1 MADTVT
7 GALSSSEQI
16 KANYEKYA
24 DKFKDSTKE
33 LVNSETFLSLL
44 VAEMTN
50 QDPLEP
56 TSNTEFITQMAQFT
70 SLQYA
75 QDSSKYSIANY
86 ASSLVGKTATGTK
99 MEGGTLVTKTG
110 LVESV
115 TKNGDNYTVTIE
127 GTAFELSAISAIS
140 AGTSDATGTITGS
153 ALGDRISRAS
163 MMVGMLATVSLD
175 KDGTPYIDTGI
186 IEAIQVKNG
195 EISAVINGISYKL
208 SDIVEVTYATA
219 PDNGDSTDKTGDTD
233 KTDKVGDTEA
243 SDKTDDTGSTED
255 TQPTDDIEDVTEE
268 TLDEMLGEMLGDLM
282 DELDEQQDVEEQTS
296 GLEPEEYAEDLQ
308 DVTQAEL

>member
-115 TKNGDNYTVTIE
+115 TKNGDNYTVTID
-127 GTAFELSAISAIS
+127 GTAFELTAVSAIS
-140 AGTSDATGTITGS
+140 AGASDATGTITGS
-153 ALGDRISRAS
+153 ALGDQISRAS
-163 MMVGMLATVSLD
+163 MMVGMLATVSVD

-195 EISAVINGISYKL
+195 EISAVINGIAYKL

-219 PDNGDSTDKTGDTD
+219 PDNGDSTDKTGDADAAD
-233 KTDKVGDTEA
+233 KAGDTEA
-243 SDKTDDTGSTED
+243 SDKPGEAGSTD
-255 TQPTDDIEDVTEE
+255 NTQPTDDIEDVTEE
-268 TLDEMLGEMLGDLM
+268 TLDEMLGYLM

>member
-7 GALSSSEQI
+7 GAMSSSEQI

-56 TSNTEFITQMAQFT
+56 SSNTEFISQMAQFT
-70 SLQYA
+70 SLTYA
-75 QDSSKYSIANY
+75 QDSSKYAMANY

-99 MEGGTLVTKTG
+99 MDGGNLVTKTG
-110 LVESV
+110 VVESV
-115 TKNGDNYTVTIE
+115 TKNGDNYTVTID
-127 GTAFELSAISAIS
+127 GTPFELSAISGVSTGAS
-140 AGTSDATGTITGS
+140 NATGTITGS
-153 ALGDRISRAS
+153 ALGDQISRAS

-175 KDGTPYIDTGI
+175 KDGTPYVDTGI

-195 EISAVINGISYKL
+195 EISAVINGIAYKL

-219 PDNGDSTDKTGDTD
+219 SDNGDSTDKTGDA
-233 KTDKVGDTEA
+233 DKVGDTEA
-243 SDKTDDTGSTED
+243 SDKTDEAGSTED
-255 TQPTDDIEDVTEE
+255 TTPTDDIEDVTEE
-268 TLDEMLGEMLGDLM
+268 TLDEMLGNLM

-308 DVTQAEL
+308 DVTQVEL

>member
-99 MEGGTLVTKTG
+99 MEGGNLVTKTG
-110 LVESV
+110 VVESV
-115 TKNGDNYTVTIE
+115 TKNGDNYTVTID
-127 GTAFELSAISAIS
+127 GTAFELTAVSAIS
-140 AGTSDATGTITGS
+140 AGASNATGTITGS
-153 ALGDRISRAS
+153 ALGDQISRAS
-163 MMVGMLATVSLD
+163 MMVGMLATVSVD

-195 EISAVINGISYKL
+195 EISAVINGIAYKL
-208 SDIVEVTYATA
+208 TDIIEVTYATA
-219 PDNGDSTDKTGDTD
+219 PDNGDSTDKTGGADAAD
-233 KTDKVGDTEA
+233 KAGDTEA
-243 SDKTDDTGSTED
+243 SDKPGEAGSTD
-255 TQPTDDIEDVTEE
+255 NTQPTDDIDDVTEE
-268 TLDEMLGEMLGDLM
+268 TLDEMLGYLM
-282 DELDEQQDVEEQTS
+282 DELDEQHDVEEQTS

-308 DVTQAEL
+308 DVTQVEL

>member
-115 TKNGDNYTVTIE
+115 TKNGDNYTVTID
-127 GTAFELSAISAIS
+127 GTAFELTAISAIS
-140 AGTSDATGTITGS
+140 AGDSDATGTITGS
-153 ALGDRISRAS
+153 ALGDQISRAS
-163 MMVGMLATVSLD
+163 MMVGMLATVSVD

-186 IEAIQVKNG
+186 IKAIQVKNG
-195 EISAVINGISYKL
+195 EISAVINGIAYKL
-208 SDIVEVTYATA
+208 TDIIEVTYATA
-219 PDNGDSTDKTGDTD
+219 PDNGDSTDKTGDAD
-233 KTDKVGDTEA
+233 KAGDTEA
-243 SDKTDDTGSTED
+243 STGEAGSTD
-255 TQPTDDIEDVTEE
+255 NTQPTDDIEDVTEE
-268 TLDEMLGEMLGDLM
+268 TLDEMLGYLM

-308 DVTQAEL
+308 DVTQVEL

>member
-1 MADTVT
+1 MAD
-7 GALSSSEQI
+7 GIADILSSSQQI
-16 KANYEKYA
+16 QSNYKKYA

-75 QDSSKYSIANY
+75 QDSSTYSMANY

-99 MEGGTLVTKTG
+99 MDGGNLVTKTG
-110 LVESV
+110 VVESV
-115 TKNGDNYTVTIE
+115 TKTGDKYTVTID

-140 AGTSDATGTITGS
+140 TGTSTGTITGS
-153 ALGDRISRAS
+153 ALGDQISRAS
-163 MMVGMLATVSLD
+163 MMVGMQATVSVD

-186 IEAIQVKNG
+186 IESIQVKNG

-208 SDIVEVTYATA
+208 TDIVEVKYATA
-219 PDNGDSTDKTGDTD
+219 QAPDDGGSTDKPDDTD
-233 KTDKVGDTEA
+233 A
-243 SDKTDDTGSTED
+243 SDKTGETESPAEP
-255 TQPTDDIEDVTEE
+255 TPEQATDDIDDVTEDM
-268 TLDEMLGEMLGDLM
+268 LDEMLDDLM
-282 DELDEQQDVEEQTS
+282 DSLDEQTEDVEEQTS
-296 GLEPEEYAEDLQ
+296 ELETEEYAEDLQ
-308 DVTQAEL
+308 DVTQDEL

>member
-1 MADTVT
+1 MADSI
-7 GALSSSEQI
+7 ADILSSSQQI

-75 QDSSKYSIANY
+75 QDSSTYSMANY

-99 MEGGTLVTKTG
+99 MDGGNLVTKTG
-110 LVESV
+110 VVESV
-115 TKNGDNYTVTIE
+115 TKSGDKYTVTID

-140 AGTSDATGTITGS
+140 TANTSGMVTGS
-153 ALGDRISRAS
+153 ALGDQISRAS
-163 MMVGMLATVSLD
+163 MMVGMHATVSVD
-175 KDGTPYIDTGI
+175 KDGTPYVDSGI
-186 IEAIQVKNG
+186 IESIQVKNG

-208 SDIVEVTYATA
+208 TDIVEVKYATVQT
-219 PDNGDSTDKTGDTD
+219 PEDSDKTEDAD
-233 KTDKVGDTEA
+233 KTDEADKTEEA
-243 SDKTDDTGSTED
+243 DKTDSTE
-255 TQPTDDIEDVTEE
+255 QPTDDIEDVTEDM
-268 TLDEMLGEMLGDLM
+268 LDEMLDGLINS
-282 DELDEQQDVEEQTS
+282 LDEEQTQDVEEQTDE
-296 GLEPEEYAEDLQ
+296 LEPEEYAEDLQ
-308 DVTQAEL
+308 DVTQEEL

>member
-1 MADTVT
+1 MAD
-7 GALSSSEQI
+7 GIADILSSSQQI
-16 KANYEKYA
+16 QSNYKKYA

-75 QDSSKYSIANY
+75 QDSSTYSMANY

-99 MEGGTLVTKTG
+99 MDGGNLVTKTG
-110 LVESV
+110 VVESV
-115 TKNGDNYTVTIE
+115 TKTGDKYTVTID

-140 AGTSDATGTITGS
+140 AGTSAGVTTGS
-153 ALGDRISRAS
+153 ALGDQISRAS
-163 MMVGMLATVSLD
+163 MMVGMQATVSVD

-186 IEAIQVKNG
+186 IESIQVKNG

-208 SDIVEVTYATA
+208 TDIVEVKYSTVQA
-219 PDNGDSTDKTGDTD
+219 PDDGDSTDKPDGTD
-233 KTDKVGDTEA
+233 A
-243 SDKTDDTGSTED
+243 SDKTGETESPAEP
-255 TQPTDDIEDVTEE
+255 TPEQPTGDIDDVTEDM
-268 TLDEMLGEMLGDLM
+268 LDEMLDDLM
-282 DELDEQQDVEEQTS
+282 DSLDEQTEDVEEQTS
-296 GLEPEEYAEDLQ
+296 ELETEEYAEDLQ
-308 DVTQAEL
+308 DVTQDEL

>member
-99 MEGGTLVTKTG
+99 MEGGNLVTKTG
-110 LVESV
+110 VVESV
-115 TKNGDNYTVTIE
+115 TKNGDNYTVTID
-127 GTAFELSAISAIS
+127 GTAFELTAVSAIS
-140 AGTSDATGTITGS
+140 AGASDATGTITGS
-153 ALGDRISRAS
+153 ALGDQISRAS
-163 MMVGMLATVSLD
+163 MMVGMLATVSVD

-195 EISAVINGISYKL
+195 EISAVINGIAYKL

-219 PDNGDSTDKTGDTD
+219 PDNGDSTDKTGDADAAD
-233 KTDKVGDTEA
+233 KAGDTEA
-243 SDKTDDTGSTED
+243 STGEAGSTD
-255 TQPTDDIEDVTEE
+255 NTQPTDDIEDVTEE
-268 TLDEMLGEMLGDLM
+268 TLDEMLGYLM
-282 DELDEQQDVEEQTS
+282 DELDEQHDVEEQTS

-308 DVTQAEL
+308 DVTQVEL

>member
-115 TKNGDNYTVTIE
+115 TKNGDNYTVTID

-153 ALGDRISRAS
+153 ALGDQISRAS
-163 MMVGMLATVSLD
+163 MMVGMLATVSVD

-195 EISAVINGISYKL
+195 EISAVINGIAYKL

-219 PDNGDSTDKTGDTD
+219 PDNGDSTDKTGDADAAD
-233 KTDKVGDTEA
+233 KAGDTEA
-243 SDKTDDTGSTED
+243 SDKPGEAGSTD
-255 TQPTDDIEDVTEE
+255 NTQPTDDIEDVTEE
-268 TLDEMLGEMLGDLM
+268 TLDEMLGYLM

-308 DVTQAEL
+308 DVTQVEL

>member
-115 TKNGDNYTVTIE
+115 TKNGDNYTVTID

-153 ALGDRISRAS
+153 ALGDQISRAS

-195 EISAVINGISYKL
+195 EISAVINGIAYKL
-208 SDIVEVTYATA
+208 SDIVEVSYTTA
-219 PDNGDSTDKTGDTD
+219 PDNGDS
-233 KTDKVGDTEA
+233 TDKVGDTEA

-268 TLDEMLGEMLGDLM
+268 TLDEMLGDLM

>member
-115 TKNGDNYTVTIE
+115 TKNGDNYTVTID
-127 GTAFELSAISAIS
+127 GTAFELTAVSAIS
-140 AGTSDATGTITGS
+140 AGASDATGTITGS
-153 ALGDRISRAS
+153 ALGDQISRAS
-163 MMVGMLATVSLD
+163 MMVGMLATVSVD

-195 EISAVINGISYKL
+195 EISAVINGIAYKL
-208 SDIVEVTYATA
+208 TDIIEVTYATA
-219 PDNGDSTDKTGDTD
+219 PDNGNSTDKTGDADATD
-233 KTDKVGDTEA
+233 KAGDTEA
-243 SDKTDDTGSTED
+243 SDKPGEAGSTD
-255 TQPTDDIEDVTEE
+255 NTQPTDDIEDVTEE
-268 TLDEMLGEMLGDLM
+268 TLDEMLGYLM

-308 DVTQAEL
+308 DVTQVEL